1 MAFEIGL
8 YSLGDHFTD
17 PLTGYKPSATQRL
30 NQLVEM
36 AVLAEELG
44 FDCFGVGESH
54 QAFFTTQAHSIVL
67 AAMAAKTKSI
77 TLFSSS
83 SVLSTVDPVRLFEE
97 FATLDHLS
105 QGRIEVVLGRASRL
119 GAFDLFGINP
129 DDYDRIYDEK
139 LELFLK
145 LNQTPIITWSGEF
158 RAALNHQEILPRP
171 YRSKLVVHRAVG
183 GPPASAIEA
192 GRLGM
197 NMMLAT
203 LGGPITSFKTS
214 VDAYRQHAH
223 LHGHEPQHLKVTI
236 AGLCHVAATNQEAI
250 DRMHPYLDQGFRA
263 LRKSPYPKEWL
274 QEALNPKQAL
284 MIGDPQNI
292 VNKLKAQIDTYH
304 HHRTILQ
311 IDFGGMPT
319 ETIVEV
325 MLMLAH
331 DVIPQVKAYAAIKGL

>member
-8 YSLGDHFTD
+8 YSLGDHFAD
-17 PLTGYKPSATQRL
+17 PITGYHPSATQRL
-30 NQLVEM
+30 NQLVDM

-54 QAFFTTQAHSIVL
+54 QAFFTTQAHSVVL
-67 AAMAAKTKSI
+67 AAMAAKTKNI

-83 SVLSTVDPVRLFEE
+83 SVLSIVDPVRLFEE

-119 GAFDLFGINP
+119 GGFELFGVDP
-129 DDYDRIYDEK
+129 ADYDRIYDEK

-145 LNQTPIITWSGEF
+145 LNKSSIVTWEGEF
-158 RAALNHQEILPRP
+158 RPPLDHVEILPRP

-203 LGGPITSFKTS
+203 LGGPLSNFKLS
-214 VDAYRQHAH
+214 VDMYREHARLANH
-223 LHGHEPQHLKVTI
+223 DPQHMKVTI
-236 AGLCHVAATNQEAI
+236 ASLCHVAASSYEAI
-250 DRMHPYLDQGFRA
+250 DRMHPYLDQGFRI
-263 LRKSPYPKEWL
+263 LRHSPYPKQWL
-274 QEALNPKQAL
+274 KDALDPKQAL
-284 MIGDPQNI
+284 LVGDPKLI
-292 VNKLKAQIDTYH
+292 IEKLKMQIDTYR

-319 ETIVEV
+319 EIIYEV
-325 MLMLAH
+325 MMMLANE
-331 DVIPQVKAYAAIKGL
+331 VIPEVKAYAAIQGL

>member
-1 MAFEIGL
+1 MAYEIGL
-8 YSLGDHFTD
+8 YSLGDHFPD
-17 PLTGYKPSATQRL
+17 PLTSHQPSTTQRL
-30 NQLVEM
+30 NQLVDM

-54 QAFFTTQAHSIVL
+54 QAFFTTQAHSVVL
-67 AAMAAKTKSI
+67 AAMAAKTKTI

-83 SVLSTVDPVRLFEE
+83 SVLSTVDPVRLFED

-105 QGRIEVVLGRASRL
+105 SGRIEVVLGRASRL
-119 GAFDLFGINP
+119 GAFELFGVDP
-129 DDYDRIYDEK
+129 EDYDRIYDEK

-145 LNQTPIITWSGEF
+145 LNQSSIVTWNGKF
-158 RAALNHQEILPRP
+158 RPPLNNQEILPRP
-171 YRSKLVVHRAVG
+171 FRSKLVVHRAVG

-203 LGGPITSFKTS
+203 LGGPISSFKTS
-214 VDAYRQHAH
+214 VDLYRHHAQ
-223 LHGHEPQHLKVTI
+223 LNGHEPQHLKVTI
-236 AGLCHVAATNQEAI
+236 AGLCHVASTNQEAI

-263 LRKSPYPKEWL
+263 LRKASYPKEWL
-274 QEALNPKQAL
+274 KGALDPHQAL
-284 MIGDPQNI
+284 MIGDPTTL
-292 VNKLKAQIDTYH
+292 VEKLKAQIDTYN

-319 ETIVEV
+319 ETIYEV
-325 MLMLAH
+325 MMILAN